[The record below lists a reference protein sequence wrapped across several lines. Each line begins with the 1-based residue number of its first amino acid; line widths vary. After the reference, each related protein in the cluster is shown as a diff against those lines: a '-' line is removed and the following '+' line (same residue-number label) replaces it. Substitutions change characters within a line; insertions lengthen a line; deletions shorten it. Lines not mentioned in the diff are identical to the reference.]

1 MKTSLAL
8 MLQYKIHKWCP
19 PPTYY
24 NVEFM
29 SYFFPFSSLV
39 VLVAK

>member
-19 PPTYY
+19 PP
-24 NVEFM
+24 NI
-29 SYFFPFSSLV
+29 L
-39 VLVAK
+39 